1 MNANPSIQAKK
12 ALWDKRVTELTDLVT
27 ILNYRMK
34 DLAAHFNVTPGSI
47 ATVLHRRELT
57 LIGMR
62 HKYAKEKVK

>member
-1 MNANPSIQAKK
+1 MNPNPSIQAKK
-12 ALWDKRVTELTDLVT
+12 VLWDKRATELTDLVT

-34 DLAAHFNVTPGSI
+34 DLAAHFEVT

-62 HKYAKEKVK
+62 HKHAKEQVK